1 MGFWGIICSSNIRI
15 NKDFLKEVLT
25 GSKKLLKLNEVNRVN
40 VPKYDELSV
49 LSFWPQMKEDEEFM
63 KYFPT
68 KFP

>member
-1 MGFWGIICSSNIRI
+1 M

>member
-1 MGFWGIICSSNIRI
+1 M

-63 KYFPT
+63 KYFPA

>member
-1 MGFWGIICSSNIRI
+1 M

-63 KYFPT
+63 KYFLT